1 MGGGV
6 GFIVF
11 RLPERGSDMGQPENY
26 PRVPYGLLAS
36 RALAKS
42 IKKHGLPEFN
52 GKQAKE

>member
-36 RALAKS
+36 RVLALKLAGVV
-42 IKKHGLPEFN
+42 GL
-52 GKQAKE
+52 G